1 MVKESKMEI
10 QAKMTASHK
19 IEIPG
24 CVMLAIVEKSM
35 SEIIGCKKM
44 AKLAKEAGASRDVIE
59 DINLSLNA
67 WHTIGL
73 WMFARATEVFGSEF
87 MGDFAAGK
95 DVVPEPPD
103 SMGSTSIN

>member
-10 QAKMTASHK
+10 QTKLAANHK

-35 SEIIGCKKM
+35 EEILKYKKIS
-44 AKLAKEAGASRDVIE
+44 KLAKEANAPRDMIE
-59 DINLSLNA
+59 EIGLGLNA

-73 WMFARATEVFGSEF
+73 WMFARATEIFGSEF
-87 MGDFAAGK
+87 MDDFAAGK

-103 SMGSTSIN
+103 SLGSTSIN